1 MAEAREGLADALADV
16 DLRAPKFP
24 IVANASASPVTEAAN
39 ARELLIEQ
47 LTSPVRWVECVQ
59 TMRAENPALWLEIG
73 PGKVLSGL
81 MRRIGRD
88 QKTRAIGGPEDLDNI
103 DDMLEEDEGA

>member
-1 MAEAREGLADALADV
+1 MISVEV
-16 DLRAPKFP
+16 T
-24 IVANASASPVTEAAN
+24 SP
-39 ARELLIEQ
+39 EQ

-88 QKTRAIGGPEDLDNI
+88 QMTRAIGGPEDLNNLDEI
-103 DDMLEEDEGA
+103 LEEDEGA